1 MKLCESGATLA
12 VNMEVTVSKLQD
24 SIEAHIQASLKTAQD
39 PDGGLFPVYLSGKSR
54 DEVSGKTGSGKKFYH
69 TLSEQQLVD
78 CGTVDSACNDE
89 FMDNAF
95 AFCREKWPMHGG
107 QLQLHHIKGQWQGFE
122 LQCGRRQRKCH
133 GIQRRVHRRRA
144 NSDVGSG
151 TATRV
156 CRHRGIPVLI
166 SIA

>member
-12 VNMEVTVSKLQD
+12 VNMEVTVSKMQD
-24 SIEAHIQASLKTAQD
+24 SIAAHIRHRILMEDCSQCILAASLGTKFLA
-39 PDGGLFPVYLSGKSR
+39 KR
-54 DEVSGKTGSGKKFYH
+54 GSGKKFYH

-89 FMDNAF
+89 FVDNAF

-107 QLQLHHIKGQWQGFE
+107 QLQLHHIKGQLQGFE

-133 GIQRRVHRRRA
+133 GIHRRVHRRRA

-156 CRHRGIPVLI
+156 CRHQGIPVLI